1 MRSNKN
7 LLSKTLHNYLTL
19 VLFIM
24 LSSIGIFGCGGGSS
38 PIVPGPSDPGPS
50 DSGPSDPDPAVLL
63 PEDDQRAPEAIS
75 GSESTLTQE
84 DVVFEVAD
92 TGLVLDNDTFD
103 LLETMPN
110 PLTNEQWDAIF
121 VDHSGASVD
130 RTANADPAKYS
141 WVWSSPTAQCAYEVT
156 VAFTYRENQSTPGSE
171 NYDDGTYAYNIWS
184 AGSAHYLRV
193 DAVKYGVGVNCND
206 GPWDKTAIGYGL
218 GIIEYRVA
226 WRLVAGHC
234 DFEAPILAEAEAYY
248 KSHEWVDTWVG
259 TWCPFGTRIA
269 NAYAVDQAQA
279 VFNGTSLFERTAG
292 AQSGDAVETSIS
304 FTLAGELAGGKESGA
319 KASAS
324 ISSSETRNKDE
335 GSAEDYVN
343 GFGKSSSTDSSGYIY
358 VNAGGRAFA
367 RHDARAAASAEVTTQ
382 SWGEYLVVTVA
393 GRSAGFYVTG
403 GADSAQRTKDIDD
416 LVRPFF
422 EARGWTNVPPR

>member
-1 MRSNKN
+1 MRSNRN

-38 PIVPGPSDPGPS
+38 PVDPAPFDPGPSDPTP
-50 DSGPSDPDPAVLL
+50 PVVVL

-75 GSESTLTQE
+75 GSESTLAQE
-84 DVVFEVAD
+84 DVVFEIAD
-92 TGLVLDNDTFD
+92 SGYVMDNETFD

-110 PLTNEQWDAIF
+110 PLTNEQWDAVF
-121 VDHSGASVD
+121 VDHSGASAD
-130 RTANADPAKYS
+130 RTANAEPTKYS
-141 WVWSSPTAQCAYEVT
+141 WFWSSPTSQCLYEVT
-156 VAFTYRENQSTPGSE
+156 VVFTYRENTSTPASE
-171 NYDDGTYAYNIWS
+171 NFDDGTYAYHIWA
-184 AGSAHYLRV
+184 AGPAHYLRV
-193 DAVKYGVGVNCND
+193 DAVKYGVGVNCLD
-206 GPWDKTAIGYGL
+206 GPWDKTATGYGM

-226 WRLVAGHC
+226 WRLLAGHC
-234 DFEAPILAEAEAYY
+234 DFEAPVLVEAEAYY

-259 TWCPFGTRIA
+259 FVCPGITRIA

-292 AQSGDAVETSIS
+292 AQSGDAVQTSIS
-304 FTLAGELAGGKESGA
+304 FTLGGELAGGKESGA
-319 KASAS
+319 KVSGS
-324 ISSSETRNKDE
+324 VGSSETRNKDE
-335 GSAEDYVN
+335 GTAEDYIN
-343 GFGKSSSTDSSGYIY
+343 GFGKGSSSDVSGYVY
-358 VNAGGRAFA
+358 VNAGGKAFA

-393 GRSAGFYVTG
+393 GQSAAFYVTG
-403 GADSAQRTKDIDD
+403 GADSTQRANDINE

-422 EARGWTNVPPR
+422 EARGWTNVPTK